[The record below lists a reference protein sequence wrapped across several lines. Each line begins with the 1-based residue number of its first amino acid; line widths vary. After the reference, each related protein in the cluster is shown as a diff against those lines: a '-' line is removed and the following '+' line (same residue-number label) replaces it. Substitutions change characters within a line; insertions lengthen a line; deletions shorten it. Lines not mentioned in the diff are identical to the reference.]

1 MSKKLTDFFTVNG
14 KKKST
19 DENGKRCNEHATNP
33 IITDK
38 VHDGKFVDEDISS

>member
-19 DENGKRCNEHATNP
+19 DENGKSCNEHTTTP
-33 IITDK
+33 VITDK
-38 VHDGKFVDEDISS
+38 VDDGKFVDEDISS